1 MILSINKY
9 YKNIMYLYN
18 RHQNNIIKNI
28 QMILVKLKFKKLIKE
43 INHWKIRFIKQ
54 QVIIYIIFRIKILC
68 I

>member
-43 INHWKIRFIKQ
+43 INHWKIRFIK
-54 QVIIYIIFRIKILC
+54 
-68 I
+68 

>member
-1 MILSINKY
+1 
-9 YKNIMYLYN
+9 MYLYN